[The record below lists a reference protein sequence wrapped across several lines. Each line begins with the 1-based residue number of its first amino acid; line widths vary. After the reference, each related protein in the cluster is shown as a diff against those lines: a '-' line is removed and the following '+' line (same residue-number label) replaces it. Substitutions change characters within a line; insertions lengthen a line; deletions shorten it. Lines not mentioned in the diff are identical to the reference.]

1 MKIRIIRI
9 PDQYK
14 YGGELKLDWFNFF
27 MNKQRGSKKDFTI
40 EYGKN
45 MVGIEITGVD
55 DSVTALYNKTHN
67 VWVYSPAYKENEYRE
82 AVYEEKCNLSDFEE
96 KASENETEEEKAI
109 RLEKANLLFKEAV
122 IQEMAAQFRGIDRI
136 DVANQTIK
144 VDFIN
149 HYDYGEYRK
158 LRAKEIDEELE
169 NKYK

>member
-1 MKIRIIRI
+1 MKI
-9 PDQYK
+9 
-14 YGGELKLDWFNFF
+14 FNFF

-144 VDFIN
+144 VDFI
-149 HYDYGEYRK
+149 K
-158 LRAKEIDEELE
+158 KST
-169 NKYK
+169 